1 MKGGLGVMKEI
12 VWWNGT
18 FCPIESVR
26 ISPLDRGFLYG
37 DGLFET
43 IRLQKGKPL
52 WLSEHL
58 DRLKKSLSFFNIKS
72 VGEFFDMEKAGE
84 IIDELCRKNPH
95 LGEVARLKIIV
106 TRGTNPTLGLPELRF
121 VDNTL
126 RHGPTVLF
134 MATPYTPPSEA
145 DYNRGWTAKILHG
158 RYSPPLGAH
167 KTLNYLFFLWAKE
180 QARSDGFHEAIIE
193 DLNGHIAEAST
204 ASLLVFIN
212 GVWIFPQSQWK
223 LPGVTE
229 GIIARFL
236 EEDGEKTEIR
246 PVYKWG
252 LLQADVVWLLNS
264 MVGIMPV
271 CRIDDHVMPNLMAKY
286 ASELRK
292 RLFSG

>member
-1 MKGGLGVMKEI
+1 
-12 VWWNGT
+12 
-18 FCPIESVR
+18 
-26 ISPLDRGFLYG
+26 
-37 DGLFET
+37 
-43 IRLQKGKPL
+43 
-52 WLSEHL
+52 
-58 DRLKKSLSFFNIKS
+58 
-72 VGEFFDMEKAGE
+72 
-84 IIDELCRKNPH
+84 
-95 LGEVARLKIIV
+95 
-106 TRGTNPTLGLPELRF
+106 
-121 VDNTL
+121 
-126 RHGPTVLF
+126 

-145 DYNRGWTAKILHG
+145 DYNRGWTAKILDG

-246 PVYKWG
+246 PVYKWE